1 MAGNGSDPVLARRR
15 SAKHIHPCPLGRLR
29 PDDPLISPN
38 IASCRRRSGA
48 QLGESITHRFEV
60 LVVGAGPS
68 GAACAYWLAQ
78 AGHDVLLVE
87 KKTFPRE
94 KTCGDGLTP
103 RSVRQLEDM
112 GLGDQL
118 AGHHRYDGLRSI
130 AFGREIELAWPDL
143 EGFPSYGYVITR
155 SDLDEMVAEK
165 AQKAGATLWQASEA
179 VEPVTAGGRVLGA
192 LVERKSVPSDPH
204 DASGNTAP
212 LIEEVRADYVVV
224 ADGSNSRFGRALGA
238 TRDRSYPQ
246 GMAIRGYFRSPRH
259 DESWIE
265 SHLDIRDAQGNVLP
279 GYGWIFPLGD
289 GRVNVGIGLLS
300 TFNEYKSINTTKL
313 MQAFVDY
320 APSSWGLSAATAC
333 GPPTGGRLP
342 MGMSVGPATGATHL
356 LIGDAGGSINPFNGE
371 GIAYAYETGRM
382 AALAVGEAVATG
394 DAGALG
400 QYQEHL
406 DASYGL
412 YFKVA
417 RAFVRVIGQP
427 ELMRALVSTGMHS
440 STLMSWVLRI
450 MSNMLRPDEL
460 GPAEAAYR
468 ALAGL
473 ARTTSS

>member
-1 MAGNGSDPVLARRR
+1 MG
-15 SAKHIHPCPLGRLR
+15 
-29 PDDPLISPN
+29 
-38 IASCRRRSGA
+38 
-48 QLGESITHRFEV
+48 QSITHHYEV
-60 LVVGAGPS
+60 LVVGGGPS

-87 KKTFPRE
+87 KKSFPRE

-118 AGHHRYDGLRSI
+118 AGHHRYDGLRSV

-143 EGFPSYGYVITR
+143 DGFPTYGYVVTR
-155 SDLDEMVAEK
+155 ADLDQMVAER
-165 AQKAGATLWQASEA
+165 AQKAGATLWQSSEA
-179 VEPVTAGGRVLGA
+179 VEPVTAGDRVLGA
-192 LVERKSVPSDPH
+192 LVKRKNTGASKDVPSEH
-204 DASGNTAP
+204 V
-212 LIEEVRADYVVV
+212 IEDVRANYVVV

-238 TRDRSYPQ
+238 ARDRSYPQ

-300 TFNEYKSINTTKL
+300 TFNQWKSVNTTKL
-313 MQAFVDY
+313 MEAFVDY
-320 APSSWGLSAATAC
+320 APASWELSPATSC

-342 MGMSVGPATGATHL
+342 MGMSVGPAVGRTHL
-356 LIGDAGGSINPFNGE
+356 LVGDAGGSINPFNGE

-382 AALAVGEAVATG
+382 AALAVGEAIARR
-394 DAGALG
+394 DPSALG
-400 QYQEHL
+400 LYQEHL
-406 DASYGL
+406 DATYGL
-412 YFKVA
+412 YYKVA

-427 ELMRALVSTGMHS
+427 ELMRAMVSTGMYS
-440 STLMSWVLRI
+440 STLMGWVLRI

-473 ARTTSS
+473 TRLASS